1 MLPICS
7 KTLLPAS
14 PGSQTFGRGGGC
26 HVAVSS
32 LRQANARLLMVQ
44 ERGPSSAYRRQWYN
58 GTSRDLV
65 TKSLISQSMVES
77 FHRIEKYFFCNL
89 DFILFDWQINRNTLT
104 LRNAN
109 KQKHEGMYQC
119 AATNVHGSSLSAA
132 QIRVLCKEHY
142 FFCLNPE
149 CTSVRYCSLL
159 NLFLI

>member
-65 TKSLISQSMVES
+65 TKSLISQSWWSPSTEL
-77 FHRIEKYFFCNL
+77 RNIFFVIW
-89 DFILFDWQINRNTLT
+89 ILFCLIDRSTETLWRWEMLTNKNTKACTNVLQLMSTDLPSARPRSEFCVRNT
-104 LRNAN
+104 
-109 KQKHEGMYQC
+109 
-119 AATNVHGSSLSAA
+119 
-132 QIRVLCKEHY
+132 I

>member
-89 DFILFDWQINRNTLT
+89 NFILFDWQINRNTLT

-142 FFCLNPE
+142 FF
-149 CTSVRYCSLL
+149 LL
-159 NLFLI
+159 KSRMYKC

>member
-77 FHRIEKYFFCNL
+77 FHRIEKYFFL
-89 DFILFDWQINRNTLT
+89 VIWILFCLIDRSTETLWRWEMLTNKNTKACTNVLQLMSTDLPSARPRSEFCVRNTIFFL
-104 LRNAN
+104 LKSR
-109 KQKHEGMYQC
+109 MYKC
-119 AATNVHGSSLSAA
+119 
-132 QIRVLCKEHY
+132 
-142 FFCLNPE
+142 
-149 CTSVRYCSLL
+149 
-159 NLFLI
+159 

>member
-142 FFCLNPE
+142 FI
-149 CTSVRYCSLL
+149 LL
-159 NLFLI
+159 KSRMYKC

>member
-14 PGSQTFGRGGGC
+14 AGSQTFGRGGGC

-142 FFCLNPE
+142 FF
-149 CTSVRYCSLL
+149 LL
-159 NLFLI
+159 KSRMYKC

>member
-32 LRQANARLLMVQ
+32 LRQANACLLMVQ

-142 FFCLNPE
+142 FF
-149 CTSVRYCSLL
+149 LL
-159 NLFLI
+159 KSRMYKC

>member
-7 KTLLPAS
+7 KTLFPAS

-142 FFCLNPE
+142 FF
-149 CTSVRYCSLL
+149 LL
-159 NLFLI
+159 KSRMYKC

>member
-89 DFILFDWQINRNTLT
+89 EFILFDWQINRNTLT

-142 FFCLNPE
+142 FF
-149 CTSVRYCSLL
+149 LL
-159 NLFLI
+159 KSRMYKC